1 MQYGSFVEL
10 HVIPGHEEALL
21 ENFNYE
27 QELPEGGLAWFVM
40 NPDEKEH
47 WIGVGVFES
56 KEAYEANA
64 NRPEQHEWYLK
75 MVEHLSSEPKW
86 TDGSFVISQQI

>member
-1 MQYGSFVEL
+1 MYGSIFSFKPKQGKKEDL
-10 HVIPGHEEALL
+10 I
-21 ENFNYE
+21 NYLKKD
-27 QELPEGGLAWFVM
+27 QTIPEGGVAWFVM